1 MLKLKIINCLFLLSL
16 CLSVRSQSGGS
27 PVDGIDSGV
36 SKLTRFP
43 SKLFGRIQKK
53 TADLDQQL
61 TGATARYVSRIEHQE
76 AQMQAKIASTD
87 SISASRLFANSA
99 GKYNSLLQKM
109 QRDTG
114 KQAFALQG
122 EYKPYVD
129 SLNGALSF
137 LQKNPQ
143 LLKGGSASVTQLQG
157 SVGQLQ
163 QLEAKMQDA
172 DQLKQFISQ
181 RKAAIGNYLASHP
194 GIAGSVGKEYQG
206 MNQEFYYYSQSV
218 RQYKDM
224 LNNPDQL
231 EQKAL
236 QVLDGLPAFQNFMK
250 NNSQLARLF
259 GVPGNYGTP
268 QGLSGL
274 QTKSQVGEVIQ
285 KQVSSGGAGGPA
297 ALQANLQSAQSQL
310 DGFKKK
316 LSSLGTGSGD
326 MDMPNFKPNDQKTKT
341 FWNRLEYGVNFQT
354 SRNDVYYPTVADLG
368 VSVGYRLRNSNVI
381 GIGASYKLGLGN
393 GWNNIAFS
401 NQGIGLRSF
410 LDIKIKGSFFFSG
423 GFEYNYTTPFPSFKT
438 LPELNFWTKSGLVG
452 ISKTVSVK
460 NRVFKNT
467 KLSVLWDFLSYQQV
481 PQTQPF
487 LFRVGYNL

>member
-1 MLKLKIINCLFLLSL
+1 MLNLKIITPLLFLCL
-16 CLSVRSQSGGS
+16 CLSARGQSGVS
-27 PVDGIDSGV
+27 PVTGIDSGV
-36 SKLTRFP
+36 SKLTHFP

-53 TADLDQQL
+53 TAAMDQQL
-61 TGATARYVSRIEHQE
+61 TRATAKYVSRIERQE
-76 AQMQAKIASTD
+76 ARMQAKIAGVD
-87 SISASRLFANSA
+87 SVSASRLFSQNT
-99 GKYNSLLQKM
+99 GKYNSLLQQM
-109 QRDTG
+109 QQDTG
-114 KQAFALQG
+114 KRAVALRG
-122 EYKPYVD
+122 EYQPYVD

-143 LLKGGSASVTQLQG
+143 LLKGGSTSVTQLQG
-157 SVGQLQ
+157 SAGQLQ

-172 DQLKQFISQ
+172 DQIKQFISQ

-194 GIAGSVGKEYQG
+194 GIAGSLGKEYQG
-206 MNQEFYYYSQSV
+206 MNQEVYYYSQTV

-224 LNNPDQL
+224 LSKPDEL

-250 NNSQLARLF
+250 NNSQLAGLF
-259 GVPGNYGTP
+259 GVPGNYGTT
-268 QGLSGL
+268 QGLAGL
-274 QTKSQVGEVIQ
+274 QTKTQIGEAIQ
-285 KQVSSGGAGGPA
+285 KQVSSGGTGGGA

-354 SRNDVYYPTVADLG
+354 SRNDIYYPTVADLG
-368 VSVGYRLRNSNVI
+368 VSVGYRLGNSNVI
-381 GIGASYKLGLGN
+381 GVGASYKLGLGN

-401 NQGIGLRSF
+401 NQGLGLRSF

-423 GFEYNYTTPFPSFKT
+423 GFEYNYTMPFSSFKQ
-438 LPELNFWTKSGLVG
+438 LPQLNSWTKSGLVG
-452 ISKTVSVK
+452 VSKTVSMK

-467 KLSVLWDFLSYQQV
+467 KLSVFWDLLSYQQV
-481 PQTQPF
+481 PKTQPF
-487 LFRVGYNL
+487 LFRVGYNF